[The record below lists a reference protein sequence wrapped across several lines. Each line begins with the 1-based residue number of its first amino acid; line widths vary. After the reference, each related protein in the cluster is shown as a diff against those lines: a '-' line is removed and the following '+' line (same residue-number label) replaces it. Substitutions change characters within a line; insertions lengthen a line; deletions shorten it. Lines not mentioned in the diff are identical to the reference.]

1 VKPDRVRKHKAAAHE
16 KPPKMRILGGLVIPA
31 RMPALD
37 ILMAMLLVSATR
49 GRSRGNQGAPIAGW
63 RNTGGSQ
70 RSPSSHLR
78 AGTTDYF
85 FIISM

>member
-16 KPPKMRILGGLVIPA
+16 KPPKMPILGGLVISE
-31 RMPALD
+31 RLPALD
-37 ILMAMLLVSATR
+37 ILMAILLVGATR
-49 GRSRGNQGAPIAGW
+49 GRSRGNQGAPIAVW

-70 RSPSSHLR
+70 RSSSSHLH